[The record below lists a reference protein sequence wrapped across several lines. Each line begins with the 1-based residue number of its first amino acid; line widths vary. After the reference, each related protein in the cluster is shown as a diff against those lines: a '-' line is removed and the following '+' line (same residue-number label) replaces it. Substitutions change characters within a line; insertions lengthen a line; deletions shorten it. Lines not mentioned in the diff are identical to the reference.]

1 MNKMMKIKY
10 IAQNISDLIKH
21 IEETKINWNDTLE
34 YRESRLKE
42 EMEKEEPDR
51 YDIKFT
57 EDMINEIKA
66 NQEAA
71 DEIIKYLEA
80 YKF

>member
-10 IAQNISDLIKH
+10 IAQNISDLIKQ
-21 IEETKINWNDTLE
+21 IEETKMNWNDTLE
-34 YRESRLKE
+34 DRESRLKE

-57 EDMINEIKA
+57 EDMISEIKA

>member
-1 MNKMMKIKY
+1 MMKIKY

>member
-1 MNKMMKIKY
+1 MNKMMKIRY

-21 IEETKINWNDTLE
+21 IEETKENWNEQLE
-34 YRESRLKE
+34 YRESRIKE

-51 YDIKFT
+51 YDIKFA
-57 EDMINEIKA
+57 EDMIDEIKA

>member
-10 IAQNISDLIKH
+10 IAQNISDLIKQ
-21 IEETKINWNDTLE
+21 IEDTKINWNDTLE

>member
-1 MNKMMKIKY
+1 MNKMMKIRY

-21 IEETKINWNDTLE
+21 IEETKENWNEQLE
-34 YRESRLKE
+34 YRESRIKE
-42 EMEKEEPDR
+42 KMEKEEPDR
-51 YDIKFT
+51 YDIKFAK
-57 EDMINEIKA
+57 DMIDEIKA